1 MTNGVALNK
10 VYFADLETAI
20 KCCRDILKDMGF
32 SEMYLSS
39 AKWSYTEDVL
49 YEVEYSV
56 NGMLI
61 LFTYTTDA
69 DLSMKYAGNANDNME
84 SK

>member
-1 MTNGVALNK
+1 
-10 VYFADLETAI
+10 
-20 KCCRDILKDMGF
+20 MGF

-39 AKWSYTEDVL
+39 AKWSYTEDIL

-69 DLSMKYAGNANDNME
+69 DLSMKYIGNANDNRE

>member
-1 MTNGVALNK
+1 MANGVMLNK
-10 VYFADLETAI
+10 VYLGDLETAI

-39 AKWSYTEDVL
+39 AKWSYTEDIL

-69 DLSMKYAGNANDNME
+69 DLSSRAGILGY
-84 SK
+84 K

>member
-1 MTNGVALNK
+1 MANGVMLNK
-10 VYFADLETAI
+10 VYLGDLETAI
-20 KCCRDILKDMGF
+20 QRCRYILKDIGF

-69 DLSMKYAGNANDNME
+69 DLSMKYVGNANDNRE
-84 SK
+84 GK